1 MDPILQYAILF
12 FTGILTGTASGL
24 FGVGGG
30 FLMTPVQFWLYTSGG
45 MDSTLATR
53 LAFGTSL
60 AVIIPTMI
68 SGALAHHNRG
78 AVNWQ
83 AVVPMGCAAVFG
95 GIAGGTLAAH
105 LPGIVLRT
113 IFAILLIVMAVRMI
127 WHMQSC
133 MACEPHGSTGIYILI
148 GFFIGIVSG
157 LAGIG
162 GGVLLVPVL
171 VILLGYPMHSAV
183 GTSSACLIFS
193 STGAVAAYI
202 INGFGVAGLPLYS
215 IGYVDLVIFAILA
228 VTTIPLAYLGVR
240 CAHRYSG
247 RHLQMAFAGVLIL
260 IGGMMLISG

>member
-1 MDPILQYAILF
+1 MDPIIQYASLLL
-12 FTGILTGTASGL
+12 TGILTGTASGL

-30 FLMTPVQFWLYTSGG
+30 FLMTPVQYWLYTLGG

-68 SGALAHHNRG
+68 SGAFAHHSRG

-83 AVVPMGCAAVFG
+83 AAIPMGCAAVFG
-95 GIAGGTLAAH
+95 GFAGGTAAAH
-105 LPGIVLRT
+105 LPGIVLRSF
-113 IFAILLIVMAVRMI
+113 FALLIILIAVRMI
-127 WHMQSC
+127 WHLQSC
-133 MACEPHGSTGIYILI
+133 TVSEPRGSTGVFIII

-171 VILLGYPMHSAV
+171 VIFLGYPIHSAV

-202 INGFGVAGLPLYS
+202 INGLNISGLPPYS
-215 IGYVDLVIFAILA
+215 FGYVNLVTFVLLA
-228 VTTIPLAYLGVR
+228 VTTIPLARFGVH
-240 CAHRYSG
+240 CAHCCSG
-247 RHLQMAFAGVLIL
+247 RNLQMVFAGVLIV
-260 IGGMMLISG
+260 IGGMMLVIG